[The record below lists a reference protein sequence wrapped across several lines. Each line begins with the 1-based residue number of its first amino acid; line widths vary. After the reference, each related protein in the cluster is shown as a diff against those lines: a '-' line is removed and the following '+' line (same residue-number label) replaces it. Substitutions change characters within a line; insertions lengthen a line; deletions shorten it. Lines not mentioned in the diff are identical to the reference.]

1 MASRISRSAVKS
13 GCACEWG
20 AWGQIS
26 ADGPGHYN
34 PDRSEDP
41 WGRAAE
47 AARAEVHKR
56 TTFPGTVR
64 GCNVISDG
72 HEGRWQTGRG
82 EDPRAGKAAPE
93 IPALKP
99 YWGKPTVRNFRGGD
113 WKPRHH
119 SKPAKRH
126 RPTRRTWT
134 NKTWAERRVGK
145 TGQMS
150 WSVCGKPCAL
160 RRQTSKV
167 GTVCASRASTGL
179 CGGQRATAVPTATA
193 AHPRRTAQTRHR
205 HRCNQREQVHGA
217 RSETTVA
224 EVENVLGESSEER
237 GLG

>member
-1 MASRISRSAVKS
+1 MASRISRRAVKS

-26 ADGPGHYN
+26 EDGPGHYN

-56 TTFPGTVR
+56 TTFPDTVR
-64 GCNVISDG
+64 GFNVISDG

-113 WKPRHH
+113 GNRGIIRSPQSAIVLPDGCWLNLV
-119 SKPAKRH
+119 AC
-126 RPTRRTWT
+126 
-134 NKTWAERRVGK
+134 ERLNRV
-145 TGQMS
+145 TG
-150 WSVCGKPCAL
+150 
-160 RRQTSKV
+160 
-167 GTVCASRASTGL
+167 
-179 CGGQRATAVPTATA
+179 
-193 AHPRRTAQTRHR
+193 
-205 HRCNQREQVHGA
+205 
-217 RSETTVA
+217 
-224 EVENVLGESSEER
+224 
-237 GLG
+237 

>member
-1 MASRISRSAVKS
+1 MASRISRRAVKS

-26 ADGPGHYN
+26 EDGPGHYN

-82 EDPRAGKAAPE
+82 EDPRARKAAPE

-113 WKPRHH
+113 GNRGIIRSPQSAIVLPGELEPADTRTGHRAGRVANH
-119 SKPAKRH
+119 SWGGCAGRLPVRAIIQGG
-126 RPTRRTWT
+126 
-134 NKTWAERRVGK
+134 NRV
-145 TGQMS
+145 
-150 WSVCGKPCAL
+150 
-160 RRQTSKV
+160 R
-167 GTVCASRASTGL
+167 
-179 CGGQRATAVPTATA
+179 
-193 AHPRRTAQTRHR
+193 
-205 HRCNQREQVHGA
+205 
-217 RSETTVA
+217 
-224 EVENVLGESSEER
+224 
-237 GLG
+237 

>member
-1 MASRISRSAVKS
+1 MASRISRRAVKS

-41 WGRAAE
+41 WGRVAE

-56 TTFPGTVR
+56 TTFPDTVR
-64 GCNVISDG
+64 GFNVISDG

-113 WKPRHH
+113 GNRGIIRSPQSAIVLPGELEPVDTRTGLRAGRVGQPWLGRVRGSDTGPRHY
-119 SKPAKRH
+119 PR
-126 RPTRRTWT
+126 W
-134 NKTWAERRVGK
+134 E
-145 TGQMS
+145 
-150 WSVCGKPCAL
+150 PCAL
-160 RRQTSKV
+160 GAPARF
-167 GTVCASRASTGL
+167 CAGGAGQPASL
-179 CGGQRATAVPTATA
+179 
-193 AHPRRTAQTRHR
+193 PRR
-205 HRCNQREQVHGA
+205 
-217 RSETTVA
+217 
-224 EVENVLGESSEER
+224 
-237 GLG
+237 